1 MHTAAAYRELEIA
14 EMPGA
19 DDMTSVKCQRLARG
33 LVMRTIRRKNRR
45 EKGLNVDRKLNNNMV
60 ILATNGQ

>member
-33 LVMRTIRRKNRR
+33 LVMRTIRRK
-45 EKGLNVDRKLNNNMV
+45 KPKRKRFECRQK
-60 ILATNGQ
+60 IEQ